1 MTCQTAAES
10 PYLMRAACQPLWW
23 IACETSALVSP
34 STNDAPSPRAL
45 RPRGTRALPLGA
57 PTDAATVAAVID
69 TVRHNFAGNN
79 AGERWCPLDLYSGD
93 VVQQYDP
100 IFVGEPPADLR
111 AFVETP
117 PAPVP

>member
-1 MTCQTAAES
+1 M
-10 PYLMRAACQPLWW
+10 
-23 IACETSALVSP
+23 
-34 STNDAPSPRAL
+34 
-45 RPRGTRALPLGA
+45 
-57 PTDAATVAAVID
+57 ID

-111 AFVETP
+111 AFAKWGLSHIRRPGRPTGERGNGTLPLPQRVDHLRIDEIVLLPAGPEGTTGTP
-117 PAPVP
+117 SAENGDGATSLHCVPWT